1 VYRNCAGRPDG
12 GLRRPKGMR
21 RSGLTALGLTCALT
35 ALPTAAQ
42 AQADPSGSPVS
53 LERIRAALAAPPPR
67 LLVPASSL
75 DVPTFRVEVRQ
86 DLSILRPLDEP
97 PFDLTWG
104 LPSAGELLM
113 GGIGKIGS
121 AVGSY
126 KRQRAKR
133 RARKEVDDA
142 LAAFCAVHECP
153 APARP

>member
-1 VYRNCAGRPDG
+1 
-12 GLRRPKGMR
+12 MR
-21 RSGLTALGLTCALT
+21 WSRLAALGLVCALV

-42 AQADPSGSPVS
+42 AQADPSRSPVS
-53 LERIRAALAAPPPR
+53 LERIRAALAEPPPR
-67 LLVPASSL
+67 LLVPAPLL

-86 DLSILRPLDEP
+86 DLSILRPLEEQ
-97 PFDLTWG
+97 PFDPTWG

-121 AVGSY
+121 AVGGY
-126 KRQRAKR
+126 KRKRAKR